1 MSRHDDRSPE
11 EIEADIQRVRSRM
24 NDTINAIENKL
35 SPGQLIDQ
43 TMHYL
48 RHNGAGEFASN
59 LGATVKQKPVPVTL
73 VGIGLGWLMMAQR
86 PDRGM
91 TSDSG
96 DARAT
101 ADGAKA
107 KAESLAGGAQDKMSG
122 LAQETRK
129 RMARIKS
136 GTQASAGNASY
147 QARRAKTQFTHMMQE
162 QPLIMGVLG
171 IALGAAVGAAL
182 APTRHEDELMGEARD
197 DVVDKASEVGQRGS
211 EKLGSTAQA
220 ATEAASRQASKEGL
234 TSTGAEAAP
243 DHQKQEPV
251 KKDVDTPEPAPNR
264 VL

>member
-86 PDRGM
+86 PDRET
-91 TSDSG
+91 TSNSG
-96 DARAT
+96 GAKAT
-101 ADGAKA
+101 ADRAKA
-107 KAESLAGGAQDKMSG
+107 KAESLAGGAQDKVSSF
-122 LAQETRK
+122 AQGTRE
-129 RMARIKS
+129 RMARMKS
-136 GTQASAGNASY
+136 GTQASAGSVSR
-147 QARRAKTQFTHMMQE
+147 QARQAGTQLTHMMQE
-162 QPLIMGVLG
+162 QPLIMGALG
-171 IALGAAVGAAL
+171 IALGAALGAAL

-197 DVVDKASEVGQRGS
+197 DVVDKAAEVGQRQS
-211 EKLGSTAQA
+211 EKLESTAQA
-220 ATEAASRQASKEGL
+220 AKEAASRQAGREGL
-234 TSTGAEAAP
+234 TSTGAEAARE
-243 DHQKQEPV
+243 HEGQEPV
-251 KKDVDTPEPAPNR
+251 KNDVDTPGPAPNR
-264 VL
+264 VF